1 MTWTLSQRSERHL
14 VGIHTD
20 LANIVRQALVISPL
34 DFTVI
39 EGVRTPERQQQ
50 LVASGASRSMFSRHL
65 TGHAV
70 DIAPWIN
77 HTIPW
82 KDWQAFECVSQAMK
96 QVARDMNIPLV
107 WGGDWKT
114 FKDGPHFELARE
126 FYP

>member
-1 MTWTLSQRSERHL
+1 MTWALSQLSERHL
-14 VGIHTD
+14 ADIHTD
-20 LANIVRQALVISPL
+20 LAHIVRQALILSPV

-39 EGVRTPERQQQ
+39 EGVRTLQRQQQ
-50 LVASGASRSMFSRHL
+50 LVASGASRTMFSRHL

-82 KDWQAFECVSQAMK
+82 NDWQAFECVAQAMK
-96 QVARDMNIPLV
+96 QVALDMSIPLV

-126 FYP
+126 AYP